1 MVELKYT
8 AVIRTLGTAGEKYQ
22 ALLDS
27 LAAQTIKPEAI
38 LVYIAEGYPLPKETI
53 GIEQYIYVKKG
64 MVAQRALQYKEVQ
77 TDWMLFLDDDVYLAP
92 TSVETLFG
100 QLMERNADVI
110 SPDVFPNAK
119 RSFVGL
125 LMMAVPGRMLSRKDD
140 GKWGYKVM
148 RTAGYSYNAHPVLPT
163 YWSQTNAG
171 PCFLCKKQTF
181 LDIHFEEELW
191 MDKMPYAM
199 GDDQV
204 MFYKMYLLGKHQ
216 LTSYNSGIIHLDAGS
231 AMQSLDKEKSRIS
244 ADLRFKLLFWYRFI
258 YRVDRDTSKC
268 SILLALWDILCIG
281 YAMSFTLLISL
292 LKGQWGM
299 LKLKKDAMTEA
310 VHVINSEAFKSL
322 PKVKR
327 QWIKRI

>member
-77 TDWMLFLDDDVYLAP
+77 TVWMLFLDDDVYLTP

-100 QLMERNADVI
+100 QLKENKADVI
-110 SPDVFPNAK
+110 SPDVFPNAE
-119 RSFVGL
+119 RSFVGH
-125 LMMAVPGRMLSRKDD
+125 LMMAISGRMLSRKDD

-204 MFYKMYLLGKHQ
+204 MFYKMYLLGKRQ
-216 LTSYNSGIIHLDAGS
+216 LTSYNSGIIHMDAGS
-231 AMQSLDKEKSRIS
+231 AMQSLDKENSRIC
-244 ADLRFKLLFWYRFI
+244 ADLRFKLLFWHRFI
-258 YRVDRDTSKC
+258 YSIDCASKYNV
-268 SILLALWDILCIG
+268 LLALWDILCIG

-299 LKLKKDAMTEA
+299 LKIKKNAMAEA
-310 VHVINSEAFKSL
+310 ICVINSEAYRSL
-322 PKVKR
+322 PKVNR